1 MKHDIVQNMS
11 GGFYRLWAVVIVLA
25 TALSV
30 SAQDDQLRLQF
41 GVRGALQLT
50 QMDFNSDVLKSNNRS
65 GFSVGPVL
73 KFKTP
78 VVGFMVDVAALYDQ
92 RDLKVDGQVMKQK
105 SLLIPANARLGAD
118 VFGMFGIFLS
128 AGPQFSFNLGDD
140 MLHWTDAQGELRQF
154 SLQNTTLSINIG
166 GGVTIGKHL
175 EGAIYYN
182 MPLGKTGDFTWN
194 DLSQSVQGESWS
206 RAKSKVDAWR
216 LCVTYY
222 F

>member
-1 MKHDIVQNMS
+1 MSDIVQILK
-11 GGFYRLWAVVIVLA
+11 GGRNRLWAVVILLT

-30 SAQDDQLRLQF
+30 SAQEDQLQVQF
-41 GVRGALQLT
+41 GVRGGLQLT
-50 QMDFNSDVLKSNNRS
+50 QMDFNKDVLATNNRA

-78 VVGFMVDVAALYDQ
+78 VAGFMVDAGLLYDQ

-105 SLLIPANARLGAD
+105 SVLLPANARLGAN
-118 VFGMFGIFLS
+118 VFNMVGIFLC

-140 MLHWTDAQGELRQF
+140 MLQWIDEQGELRQF
-154 SLQNTTLSINIG
+154 TLQNTTLSLNIG
-166 GGVTIGKHL
+166 GGVTFGKHL
-175 EGAIYYN
+175 EGAVYYN
-182 MPLGKTGDFTWN
+182 VPLGKTGDFTWN
-194 DLSQSVQGESWS
+194 DMTQTLQGESWN